1 MIKKTVTAPE
11 WLKWLSGI
19 ILSTMAT
26 GVTVTIFFYQNF
38 ETVSAAETR
47 ALHLKELRDLD
58 SKRLERIEEKLD
70 RLLAR

>member
-1 MIKKTVTAPE
+1 MVKKTVSAPE

-26 GVTVTIFFYQNF
+26 GIGVTVFFYQNF
-38 ETVSAAETR
+38 ETVSAAENR
-47 ALHLKELRDLD
+47 AIHLKELRELD